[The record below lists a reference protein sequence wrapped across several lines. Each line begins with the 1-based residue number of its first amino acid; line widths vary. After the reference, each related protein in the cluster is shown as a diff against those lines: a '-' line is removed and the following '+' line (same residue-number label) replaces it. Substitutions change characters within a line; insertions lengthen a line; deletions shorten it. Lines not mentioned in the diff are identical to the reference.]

1 MFSTEPSDAMDY
13 INLLMYDF
21 EYNQANATRNAKNVI
36 KATAV
41 LKDET

>member
-1 MFSTEPSDAMDY
+1 MVY

-36 KATAV
+36 EATAV
-41 LKDET
+41 FKDET